1 MHAARTPLCSGT
13 RCVALRGQVESVAYA
28 GAGRGKSTVWI
39 VIIGSWK
46 PDADGANRAK
56 TKAWVQ
62 RVKEEMKALGGA
74 ESAHPLEGNM
84 DADQGG
90 LVQQVWSSNE
100 LRLREIKAK
109 YDPDNFFKCNR
120 NIKPTAAA
128 YPVHS

>member
-1 MHAARTPLCSGT
+1 MPR
-13 RCVALRGQVESVAYA
+13 
-28 GAGRGKSTVWI
+28 
-39 VIIGSWK
+39 
-46 PDADGANRAK
+46 
-56 TKAWVQ
+56 
-62 RVKEEMKALGGA
+62 GA

-120 NIKPTAAA
+120 
-128 YPVHS
+128 

>member
-1 MHAARTPLCSGT
+1 MLRYTLCGP
-13 RCVALRGQVESVAYA
+13 AWQVESVAYA

-56 TKAWVQ
+56 SKAWVQ

-90 LVQQVWSSNE
+90 LVQQVHGIS
-100 LRLREIKAK
+100 
-109 YDPDNFFKCNR
+109 DNSLKS
-120 NIKPTAAA
+120 A
-128 YPVHS
+128 

>member
-1 MHAARTPLCSGT
+1 M
-13 RCVALRGQVESVAYA
+13 
-28 GAGRGKSTVWI
+28 WI

-56 TKAWVQ
+56 SKAWVQ

-109 YDPDNFFKCNR
+109 YDPGNFFKCNR

-128 YPVHS
+128 